1 MTEEQIALARR
12 AVACRRWRWLPGMH
26 VLARREVRRGVAPG
40 EPPGCRD
47 TIDPVAGILVL
58 AGFIYDAA
66 ESEYPTADAFEHFA
80 WLIDPLPD
88 LTDPA
93 TLGCLLALVREAWG
107 CAVIT
112 SPDYDYD
119 DDEARQ
125 GPNVVGWRAVET
137 VRWMP
142 VGEGK
147 TEAEALVAALEAAP

>member
-1 MTEEQIALARR
+1 MTDEQKALARR
-12 AVACRRWRWLPGMH
+12 AVARPRWRWMLGMR

-66 ESEYPTADAFEHFA
+66 ESEYPTADAFLHFA

-88 LTDPA
+88 LTDAA

-107 CAVIT
+107 CAVTT

-119 DDEARQ
+119 DESLQ
-125 GPNVVGWRAVET
+125 GPNLVGWRAVET
-137 VRWMP
+137 QRWMT
-142 VGEGK
+142 VGGGA
-147 TEAEALVAALEAAP
+147 TEAEALVTALEAAP